1 MLDAGHGGVRNVIK
15 AVWKCVDKTVW
26 LASTA
31 AFIGLFLGFGLVMG
45 IDLYLA
51 IKGA

>member
-1 MLDAGHGGVRNVIK
+1 MLGK
-15 AVWKCVDKTVW
+15 ARTVLAVAWKCVDKTVW

-45 IDLYLA
+45 VDLYLA